1 MSTNRRY
8 LCSTRKHTNS
18 LSVSA
23 QRRGPGGDNF
33 GSATAKRKKSRRRES
48 LAAHVRAKKRLRE
61 ESRGR
66 AAAGA
71 RVHALAGSGASVS
84 RRTPSMVEKSLMK
97 EVATSRERLRPRPG
111 KRVSDTFNTVSF
123 PCACVA
129 RSRASPTT
137 KRRIITMAA
146 MVTCVLFTLLPPT
159 PLVPLHSHTRA
170 PSPILRVQKEPSQPA
185 APTFELPAILQ
196 PELAIG
202 GGMLLLTLLVGNRLF
217 TEDLLNSQSRADLIA
232 TVAPVLIILKA
243 LGDLDITPKE
253 ADPVPP
259 VGVATA
265 WVEPSLPSAVQS
277 ELQWAAESVLI
288 PPCTAAALW
297 RDGRTLMLQ
306 GTLPSASAADPASCV
321 KPGLCWRRPR
331 RARVAR
337 RTTCRRSSSCR
348 LQPSNLPTCPRM
360 RRAS

>member
-1 MSTNRRY
+1 M
-8 LCSTRKHTNS
+8 CGEI
-18 LSVSA
+18 A
-23 QRRGPGGDNF
+23 C
-33 GSATAKRKKSRRRES
+33 
-48 LAAHVRAKKRLRE
+48 LAATTDE
-61 ESRGR
+61 
-66 AAAGA
+66 
-71 RVHALAGSGASVS
+71 ASV
-84 RRTPSMVEKSLMK
+84 
-97 EVATSRERLRPRPG
+97 ATH
-111 KRVSDTFNTVSF
+111 
-123 PCACVA
+123 A
-129 RSRASPTT
+129 
-137 KRRIITMAA
+137 IITMAA

-321 KPGLCWRRPR
+321 KPGPLLEKAA
-331 RARVAR
+331 ARKSGAPDYLPALQLLPAATLEFAYLPENAQGVLMLPLSGDAPGALVLAADRQRGFGEEDISWAREVAR
-337 RTTCRRSSSCR
+337 KLSEVV
-348 LQPSNLPTCPRM
+348 
-360 RRAS
+360 